1 MDAQK
6 QHGFHKAT
14 MAGILISMGIV
25 FGDIGTSPLYAITAI
40 VGNRIINED
49 LALGALSAVFW
60 TLTFQ
65 TTIKYV
71 LITLRADNHGE
82 GGIFSLY
89 ALVRRMRGSLVV
101 PAVIG
106 GAFLLADGI
115 ITPPISVSS
124 AIEGLKILEPTLV
137 TEPIVIAI
145 LVLLFTMQQFGTA
158 RVGQL
163 FGPVMLLWF
172 SFIGVIGAMAIGHN
186 VHILAA
192 INPYYAVHMITSQP
206 EGFFILGGVF
216 LCTTGAEALYSDLGH
231 CGRDNIRVSWTYVKV
246 CLLLSYAGQ
255 SAWLLDHIGHPL
267 GDTSI
272 FFAII
277 PQPLIVFSIILATL
291 ATIIASQALI
301 SGSYTLINE
310 AMQLSLWFKTK
321 VVFPTNVR
329 GQLYIPRLNWSLMF
343 GCIVVVLYFQESKH
357 MEAAYGLAITLTML
371 MTTILI
377 SMYLLQQR
385 TSKFLIGA
393 ALAIFLTIELS
404 FLVANSPKIV
414 EGGWFS
420 IAIGV
425 VLSIMMYIIYRSKQ
439 IRSRL
444 TEMVDLDVF
453 VPLLENLSHDESIPK
468 FATHLVYL
476 TASSNPS
483 EVEQLAIDSIVRRAP
498 KRADIYWFVNVNTTD
513 EPYHTSYNVQI
524 LDIGQREARNVD
536 VVYVRFNLGF
546 RVEPRLNTM
555 FRAVIEDMVK
565 RGEIDIASRY
575 TSLGRLNQTGDFRFV
590 IFRRF
595 LSNDNELP
603 PGEKLVLDAYFLINR
618 LAVSNQE
625 YYGLDT
631 SNVSVENVPLVVS
644 APPRYTIVRDEE
656 PLVKESTL
664 IKDHK
669 TKS

>member
-1 MDAQK
+1 MDAKHQ
-6 QHGFHKAT
+6 QSLQRAT
-14 MAGILISMGIV
+14 FAGILVSMGIV
-25 FGDIGTSPLYAITAI
+25 FGDIGTSPLYTFAAI
-40 VGNRIINED
+40 VGKRIISED

-89 ALVRRMRGSLVV
+89 ALVRKMKGPLVI
-101 PAVIG
+101 PAIIG

-115 ITPPISVSS
+115 ITPPISVAS
-124 AIEGLKILEPTLV
+124 AIEGLKIFNPNLN

-145 LVLLFTMQQFGTA
+145 IVLLFAMQQFGTE

-172 SFIGVIGAMAIGHN
+172 SFIGAMGVHAIGSN
-186 VHILAA
+186 THILAA
-192 INPYYAVHMITSQP
+192 LNPYYAIHMITSLP

-231 CGRDNIRVSWTYVKV
+231 CGRGNIRVSWMYVKV
-246 CLLLSYAGQ
+246 CLILCYAGQ
-255 SAWLLDHIGHPL
+255 TAWLLDHVGQPL
-267 GDTSI
+267 GDTGV
-272 FFAII
+272 FFSII
-277 PQPLIVFSIILATL
+277 PPSLLVFSIILATV

-321 VVFPTNVR
+321 VVFPTNIR
-329 GQLYIPRLNWSLMF
+329 GQIYIPRLNWTLMA
-343 GCIVVVLYFQESKH
+343 GCIVVVLYFKEAKH

-377 SMYLLQQR
+377 AMYLLR
-385 TSKFLIGA
+385 EKTSKLLVGLALVVFLG
-393 ALAIFLTIELS
+393 IEIS
-404 FLVANSPKIV
+404 FLAANSIKFMD
-414 EGGWFS
+414 GGWFS
-420 IAIGV
+420 IAVGL
-425 VLSIMMYIIYRSKQ
+425 VLSLVMFVIYRSKQ

-444 TEMVDLDVF
+444 TEMVPLDVF
-453 VPLLENLSHDESIPK
+453 VPVLENLSHDESIPK

-476 TASSNPS
+476 TASPNPN

-513 EPYHTSYNVQI
+513 EPYHTSYNIQIMDSVQT
-524 LDIGQREARNVD
+524 EARNVD
-536 VVYVRFNLGF
+536 VIFVRFNLGF

-555 FRAVIEDMVK
+555 FRAVIKDMVK

-575 TSLGRLNQTGDFRFV
+575 RSLGRLNQTGDFRFV
-590 IFRRF
+590 LFKRF

-603 PGEKLVLDAYFLINR
+603 PGEKLILDAYFVINS

-631 SNVSVENVPLVVS
+631 SNVLVENVPLVVS
-644 APPRYTIVRDEE
+644 PPPNYNIVRDEN
-656 PLVKESTL
+656 PLL
-664 IKDHK
+664 PPPPQN
-669 TKS
+669 

>member
-1 MDAQK
+1 MDSKHASFQR
-6 QHGFHKAT
+6 AT
-14 MAGILISMGIV
+14 FAGILISMGIV
-25 FGDIGTSPLYAITAI
+25 FGDIGTSPLYTFTAI
-40 VGNRIINED
+40 IGNRIINEE

-65 TTIKYV
+65 TTLKYV

-89 ALVRRMRGSLVV
+89 ALVRKMRGSLVV

-115 ITPPISVSS
+115 ITPPISVAS
-124 AIEGLKILEPTLV
+124 AVEGLKIFRADLE
-137 TEPIVIAI
+137 TEPIVLAI
-145 LVLLFTMQQFGTA
+145 IVLLFTMQQFGTE
-158 RVGQL
+158 RVGRL
-163 FGPVMLLWF
+163 FGPVMMLWF

-186 VHILAA
+186 THILAA
-192 INPYYAVHMITSQP
+192 LNPYYAIHMITSQP
-206 EGFFILGGVF
+206 NGFFILGGVF

-231 CGRDNIRVSWTYVKV
+231 CGKSNIRMSWAFVKV
-246 CLLLSYAGQ
+246 CLILSYAGQ
-255 SAWLLDHIGHPL
+255 SAWLLDHIGQPL
-267 GDTSI
+267 GSTSV
-272 FFAII
+272 FFSII
-277 PQPLIVFSIILATL
+277 PQPLLVFSIILATL

-329 GQLYIPRLNWSLMF
+329 GQIYIPRLNWTLMA
-343 GCIVVVLYFQESKH
+343 GCIVVVLYFRESKH

-377 SMYLLQQR
+377 AMYLLRER
-385 TSKFLIGA
+385 TSKILV
-393 ALAIFLTIELS
+393 ALALVVFMGIELS
-404 FLVANSPKIV
+404 FLAANSIKIL

-420 IAIGV
+420 IAVGLM
-425 VLSIMMYIIYRSKQ
+425 LSLVMYIIYRSKQ
-439 IRSRL
+439 IRGRL

-476 TASSNPS
+476 TASPNPN

-498 KRADIYWFVNVNTTD
+498 KRADIYWFVNVSTTD
-513 EPYHTSYNVQI
+513 EPYHSSYNVQI
-524 LDIGQREARNVD
+524 MDVGQREARNVD
-536 VVYVRFNLGF
+536 VVFVRFNLGF
-546 RVEPRLNTM
+546 RIEPRLNTM

-575 TSLGRLNQTGDFRFV
+575 KSLGRLNQTGDFRFV
-590 IFRRF
+590 IFKKF

-603 PGEKLVLDAYFLINR
+603 PGEKLILDGYFMINT

-631 SNVSVENVPLVVS
+631 SNVLVENVPLVVS
-644 APPRYTIVRDEE
+644 APPRYNITRDET
-656 PLVKESTL
+656 PLSPPSAEQK
-664 IKDHK
+664 
-669 TKS
+669 

>member
-1 MDAQK
+1 MESKHSPALQR
-6 QHGFHKAT
+6 AT
-14 MAGILISMGIV
+14 FAGILVTMGIV
-25 FGDIGTSPLYAITAI
+25 FGDIGTSPLYTISAI
-40 VGNRIINED
+40 VGSRVITAD

-89 ALVRRMRGSLVV
+89 ALVRKMRRSLVI

-115 ITPPISVSS
+115 ITPPISVAS
-124 AIEGLKILEPTLV
+124 AIEGLKIFDPTLQ

-145 LVLLFTMQQFGTA
+145 LVLLFAMQQFGTE

-163 FGPVMLLWF
+163 FGPVMIIWF
-172 SFIGVIGAMAIGHN
+172 SFIGIIGAVAMVHN
-186 VHILAA
+186 PHILAA
-192 INPYYAVHMITSQP
+192 LNPYYAIRMVTTEP
-206 EGFFILGGVF
+206 NGFFILGGVF

-231 CGRDNIRVSWTYVKV
+231 CGKANMRVSWVYVKI
-246 CLLLSYAGQ
+246 CLILSYAGQ
-255 SAWLLDHIGHPL
+255 CAWLLDHSGSALAADARP
-267 GDTSI
+267 
-272 FFAII
+272 FFAIV
-277 PQPLIVFSIILATL
+277 PQPLLVFSIVLATG

-321 VVFPTNVR
+321 VVFPTNIR
-329 GQLYIPRLNWSLMF
+329 GQIYIPRLNWSLMI
-343 GCIVVVLYFQESKH
+343 GCIVVVLYFQESKR
-357 MEAAYGLAITLTML
+357 MESAYGLAITLTML
-371 MTTILI
+371 MTTVLITMYLIREKTSKILI
-377 SMYLLQQR
+377 TLALIV
-385 TSKFLIGA
+385 FLS
-393 ALAIFLTIELS
+393 IELS
-404 FLVANSPKIV
+404 FLFANSIKV
-414 EGGWFS
+414 LDGGWFS

-425 VLSIMMYIIYRSKQ
+425 VLAVVMYIIFRSKE

-444 TEMVDLDVF
+444 TEMVPLDVF
-453 VPLLENLSHDESIPK
+453 VPVLENLSHDESVPK

-476 TASSNPS
+476 TASPNPR
-483 EVEQLAIDSIVRRAP
+483 EIEQLAIDSIIRRAP

-513 EPYHTSYNVQI
+513 EPYHTSYNVQVM
-524 LDIGQREARNVD
+524 DTKPSEARNVD
-536 VVYVRFNLGF
+536 VIFVRFNLGF

-575 TSLGRLNQTGDFRFV
+575 RSLGRLNQTGDFRFV
-590 IFRRF
+590 LFKRF

-603 PGEKLVLDAYFLINR
+603 PGEKLVLDAYFVINS

-625 YYGLDT
+625 YFGLDT
-631 SNVSVENVPLVVS
+631 SNVLVENVPLIVS
-644 APPRYTIVRDEE
+644 APPRVNIVRDEG
-656 PLVKESTL
+656 PLL
-664 IKDHK
+664 DLRRD
-669 TKS
+669 